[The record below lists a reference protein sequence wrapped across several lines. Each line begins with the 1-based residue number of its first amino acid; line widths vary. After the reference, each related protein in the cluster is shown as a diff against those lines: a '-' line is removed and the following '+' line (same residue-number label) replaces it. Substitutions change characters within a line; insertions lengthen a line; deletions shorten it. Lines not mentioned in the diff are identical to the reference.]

1 MTEIQKRIITSVFLL
16 IIFGLSFF
24 NIYIM
29 TILLLLVYIQIF
41 NEFINI
47 FKKIFI
53 NQKFKTFL
61 ILTLI
66 LIIVSFLIISIWLTF
81 YNNIEAKQIL
91 ILKIITICISSD
103 IGGYVFGNFFKW
115 KKLTKIS
122 PNKTYSGVLGAYIFS
137 LISFN
142 IFFFSQTNI
151 IEMIFFVLILS
162 TISQAGDIFISYLK
176 RKAMI
181 KDTGTIL
188 PGHGGILDRFDG
200 LIFAIPLGY
209 FLIKIL

>member
-103 IGGYVFGNFFKW
+103 IGGYVFGNLFKW

>member
-1 MTEIQKRIITSVFLL
+1 MTEIKKRIITSLFLL

-24 NIYIM
+24 NIYFM
-29 TILLLLVYIQIF
+29 TILLLMVYIQIL

-53 NQKFKTFL
+53 NQKFKIFL
-61 ILTLI
+61 FLTLI
-66 LIIVSFLIISIWLTF
+66 LIIISSLIISIWLVF

-103 IGGYVFGNFFKW
+103 IGGFVFGNLFKW

-142 IFFFSQTNI
+142 IFFYSQTNF

-181 KDTGTIL
+181 KDTGNIL

-209 FLIKIL
+209 ILIKIL

>member
-103 IGGYVFGNFFKW
+103 IGGYVFGNLFKW

-137 LISFN
+137 LIFFNSF
-142 IFFFSQTNI
+142 FYSQTNI

-209 FLIKIL
+209 ILIKIL

>member
-1 MTEIQKRIITSVFLL
+1 MTEIKKRIITSLFLL

-24 NIYIM
+24 NIYFM
-29 TILLLLVYIQIF
+29 TILLLIVYIQIL

-66 LIIVSFLIISIWLTF
+66 LIIVSYLIISIWLTF

-103 IGGYVFGNFFKW
+103 IGGYVFGNLFKW

>member
-103 IGGYVFGNFFKW
+103 IGGYVFGNLFKW

-151 IEMIFFVLILS
+151 IKMIFFVLILS

>member
-103 IGGYVFGNFFKW
+103 IGGYVFGNLFKW

-209 FLIKIL
+209 ILIKIL

>member
-1 MTEIQKRIITSVFLL
+1 MTEIKKRIITSLFLL

-24 NIYIM
+24 NIYFM
-29 TILLLLVYIQIF
+29 TILLFFVCIQVI
-41 NEFINI
+41 NEFFNI

-53 NQKFKTFL
+53 KQKFRIFL

-66 LIIVSFLIISIWLTF
+66 LIIVSSLIISIWLTF

-103 IGGYVFGNFFKW
+103 IGGFVFGNLFKW

-122 PNKTYSGVLGAYIFS
+122 PNKTYSGVFGAYIFS
-137 LISFN
+137 LIFFN
-142 IFFFSQTNI
+142 IFFYSQTNF
-151 IEMIFFVLILS
+151 IEMIFFVLVLS
-162 TISQAGDIFISYLK
+162 TISQAGDIFISFLK

-181 KDTGTIL
+181 KDTGNIL

-200 LIFAIPLGY
+200 LIFAIPSGY
-209 FLIKIL
+209 ILIKIL

>member
-66 LIIVSFLIISIWLTF
+66 LIIVSYLIISIWLTF

-103 IGGYVFGNFFKW
+103 IGGYVFGNLFKW

>member
-1 MTEIQKRIITSVFLL
+1 MTEIKKRIITSLFLL

-24 NIYIM
+24 NIYFM
-29 TILLLLVYIQIF
+29 TILLFFVCIQVF
-41 NEFINI
+41 NEFFNI

-53 NQKFKTFL
+53 KQKFRIFL

-66 LIIVSFLIISIWLTF
+66 LIIVSSLIISIWLTF

-103 IGGYVFGNFFKW
+103 IGGFVFGNLFKW

-122 PNKTYSGVLGAYIFS
+122 PNKTYSGVFGAYIFS
-137 LISFN
+137 LIFFN
-142 IFFFSQTNI
+142 IFFYSQTNF
-151 IEMIFFVLILS
+151 IEMIFFVLVLS
-162 TISQAGDIFISYLK
+162 TISQAGDIFISFLK

-181 KDTGTIL
+181 KDTGNIL

-200 LIFAIPLGY
+200 LIFAIPSGY
-209 FLIKIL
+209 ILIKIL

>member
-103 IGGYVFGNFFKW
+103 IGGYVFGNLFKW

-151 IEMIFFVLILS
+151 IKMIFFVLILS

-209 FLIKIL
+209 ILIKIL

>member
-1 MTEIQKRIITSVFLL
+1 MTEIKKRIITSLFLL

-24 NIYIM
+24 NIYFM
-29 TILLLLVYIQIF
+29 TILLFFVCIQVI
-41 NEFINI
+41 NEFFNI

-53 NQKFKTFL
+53 KQKFKIFL

-66 LIIVSFLIISIWLTF
+66 LIIVSSLIISIWLTF

-103 IGGYVFGNFFKW
+103 IGGFVFGNLFKW

-122 PNKTYSGVLGAYIFS
+122 PNKTYSGVFGAYIFS
-137 LISFN
+137 LIFFN
-142 IFFFSQTNI
+142 IFFYSQTNF
-151 IEMIFFVLILS
+151 IEMIFFVLVLS
-162 TISQAGDIFISYLK
+162 TISQAGDIFISFLK

-181 KDTGTIL
+181 KDTGNIL

-200 LIFAIPLGY
+200 LIFAIPSGY
-209 FLIKIL
+209 ILIKIL

>member
-1 MTEIQKRIITSVFLL
+1 MTEIKKRIITSVFLL

-24 NIYIM
+24 NIYFM
-29 TILLLLVYIQIF
+29 TILLLLVYIQIL

-53 NQKFKTFL
+53 NQKFKIFL
-61 ILTLI
+61 ILALI
-66 LIIVSFLIISIWLTF
+66 LIIVSSLIISIWLTF
-81 YNNIEAKQIL
+81 YNNNEAKQIL

-103 IGGYVFGNFFKW
+103 IGGFVFGNLFKW

-137 LISFN
+137 IISFN
-142 IFFFSQTNI
+142 IFFHSQTNF

-209 FLIKIL
+209 ILIKIL

>member
-1 MTEIQKRIITSVFLL
+1 
-16 IIFGLSFF
+16 
-24 NIYIM
+24 M

-103 IGGYVFGNFFKW
+103 IGGYVFGNLFKW

>member
-41 NEFINI
+41 NEFIII

-103 IGGYVFGNFFKW
+103 IGGYVFGNLFKW

>member
-1 MTEIQKRIITSVFLL
+1 MTEIQKRIITSVSLL

-24 NIYIM
+24 NIYLM

-103 IGGYVFGNFFKW
+103 IGGYVFGNLFKW

>member
-1 MTEIQKRIITSVFLL
+1 MTEIKKRIITSLFLL

-24 NIYIM
+24 NIYFM
-29 TILLLLVYIQIF
+29 TILLLIVYIQIL

-53 NQKFKTFL
+53 NQKFKIFL
-61 ILTLI
+61 FLTLI
-66 LIIVSFLIISIWLTF
+66 LIIISSLIISIWLVF

-103 IGGYVFGNFFKW
+103 IGGFVFGNLFKW

-142 IFFFSQTNI
+142 ILFYSQTNF

-181 KDTGTIL
+181 KDTGNIL

-209 FLIKIL
+209 ILIKIL

>member
-103 IGGYVFGNFFKW
+103 IGGYVFGNLFKW

-151 IEMIFFVLILS
+151 IEMIFFVMILS

>member
-1 MTEIQKRIITSVFLL
+1 MTEIKKRIITSLFLL

-24 NIYIM
+24 NIYFM
-29 TILLLLVYIQIF
+29 TILLLIVYIQIL

-53 NQKFKTFL
+53 NKKFKIFL
-61 ILTLI
+61 FLTLI
-66 LIIVSFLIISIWLTF
+66 LIIISSLIISIWLVF

-103 IGGYVFGNFFKW
+103 IGGFVFGNLFKW

-142 IFFFSQTNI
+142 IFFYSQTNF

-181 KDTGTIL
+181 KDTGNIL

-209 FLIKIL
+209 ILIKIL

>member
-1 MTEIQKRIITSVFLL
+1 MTEIKKRIITSLFLL

-24 NIYIM
+24 NIYFM
-29 TILLLLVYIQIF
+29 TILLLIVYIQIL

-53 NQKFKTFL
+53 NQKFKIFL
-61 ILTLI
+61 FLTLI
-66 LIIVSFLIISIWLTF
+66 LIIISSLIISIWLVF

-103 IGGYVFGNFFKW
+103 IGGFVFGNLFKW

-142 IFFFSQTNI
+142 IFFYSQTNF

-181 KDTGTIL
+181 KDTGNIL

-209 FLIKIL
+209 ILIKIL